1 MPPTTST
8 TDYYTNPSA
17 APRPDPTPV
26 PAGVYEP
33 AIIVLLTDGEN
44 TVEPDPR
51 EAAQAARD
59 RGIRID
65 TVGIGSPAGTTLE
78 VEGFL
83 VHTQLDEAALAGHRR
98 R

>member
-1 MPPTTST
+1 M
-8 TDYYTNPSA
+8 
-17 APRPDPTPV
+17 
-26 PAGVYEP
+26 
-33 AIIVLLTDGEN
+33 LLTDGEN
-44 TVEPDPR
+44 TVAPDPQ
-51 EAAQAARD
+51 EAAQAAKV

-83 VHTQLDEAALAGHRR
+83 VHTGLERGRPPGHRR